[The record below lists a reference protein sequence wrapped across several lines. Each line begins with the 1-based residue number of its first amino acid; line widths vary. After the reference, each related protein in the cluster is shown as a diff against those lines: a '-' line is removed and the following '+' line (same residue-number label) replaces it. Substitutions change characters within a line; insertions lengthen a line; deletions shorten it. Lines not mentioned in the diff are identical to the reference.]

1 MNIFKQHYL
10 KLLTLLLV
18 VSVSSCDD
26 DDDDVAPTPP
36 GSDTF
41 EIIAESPDHETL
53 EQALIDTGLDQ
64 VLNDGIYTV
73 FAPTD
78 DAFSN
83 VDVSNL
89 SQEQLSNILLNHVLP
104 GETFAVSP
112 GVSQTQTF
120 STGYFKTAAT
130 EQITENGNNIDM
142 YVNVGDNVT
151 INGSA
156 TVTTADL
163 NANNGVVHVVDEVIM
178 LPHITTFATA
188 DPTFDNLEAAL
199 TRNDQPDFVGTLST
213 PNGTDP
219 APFTVFAPTNAAF
232 GSLLDFLDVDGL
244 ADIDETTLTATLNN
258 HVIAGANV
266 RAADLTNGDVSTLGG
281 DITIDA
287 DNAQI
292 IDQNGRA
299 IDIVVTDVQTA
310 NGVVHAIDKVIL
322 PDLMTTF
329 EVIAES
335 PDHNTLEQALID
347 TGLNEVLNSGT
358 FTVFAPTDNAFSNVD
373 LSGLSDGELTN
384 VLLNH
389 VLNGTTLSGDLTN
402 MYAKT
407 NATEMITGD
416 ANNLDLYINTD
427 NGVTLNGAATVT
439 MPDVESDLG
448 VVHVTDAVIPM
459 PDITT
464 FAVADPTFNSL
475 QAALTRDDQPDFVG
489 TLSTPNGTDPA
500 PFTVFA
506 PTNTAFGDLLSELG
520 LNSLADVPQQ
530 TLTSTLNSHVIASA
544 NVRAADLTNGAV
556 QSLEA
561 ELTIDADNATI
572 TDPNGR
578 VSNIIVTDVQ
588 TTNGVIHAI
597 DKVILPQQ

>member
-10 KLLTLLLV
+10 KFLSLLLV
-18 VSVSSCDD
+18 VFISSCND

-178 LPHITTFATA
+178 LPDVTTFATA

-244 ADIDETTLTATLNN
+244 ADIDGATLTATLNN

-416 ANNLDLYINTD
+416 ANNLDLYINTN
-427 NGVTLNGAATVT
+427 NGVTLNGAADVT
-439 MPDVESDLG
+439 TPDVEADLG

-506 PTNTAFGDLLSELG
+506 PTNAAFSDLLTELD
-520 LNSLADVPQQ
+520 LDNLADVPQQ
-530 TLTSTLNSHVIASA
+530 TLTSTLNSHVIAGA